1 MFLRVHR
8 SAKPLRTGASL
19 NPIFAAPLEV
29 QRVCEAAAFPF
40 CFIGGVAV
48 QRWGEPRLTAD
59 VDLTLLTGFG
69 NEAPFV
75 DRLLASFV
83 GRMADARTFALEHRT
98 LLLRSSEGIAIDVSL
113 GAMPFEEASVAR
125 ATMFAVSTGVSL
137 RTCSAE
143 DLIVHKTFAARD
155 KDWLDVRGIV
165 KRQRGKLD
173 VELVWREL
181 LPLLALIDDSE
192 RETRLRAILV

>member
-1 MFLRVHR
+1 
-8 SAKPLRTGASL
+8 L
-19 NPIFAAPLEV
+19 NPIFAAALEV
-29 QRVCEAAAFPF
+29 QRVCDEAAFPF

-69 NEAPFV
+69 TEAPYV

-83 GRMADARTFALEHRT
+83 GRLADARTFALEHRT

-125 ATMFAVSTGVSL
+125 ASMFELGAGVRL

-143 DLIVHKTFAARD
+143 DLIVHKAFAARD

-173 VELVWREL
+173 AALVWAEL
-181 LPLLALIDDSE
+181 LPLLELVGDSD
-192 RETRLRAILV
+192 REKRLRALFV